1 MSIKKTFYVVAG
13 LAVLAGVIALVMP
26 QERADAIATSFKRS
40 TGDVGILCLDYI
52 RGKLKDPESAKLLD
66 TTVTKQAVDQKVTI
80 RYKAKNSYGAYTTSE
95 ESCVF
100 ANGKI
105 DESGTKLS
113 HTLDKLA
120 KEADKLEK
128 ETVCLEEKMK
138 NRRNGADPVT
148 LSAKFAACM
157 AE

>member
-1 MSIKKTFYVVAG
+1 M
-13 LAVLAGVIALVMP
+13 
-26 QERADAIATSFKRS
+26 
-40 TGDVGILCLDYI
+40 
-52 RGKLKDPESAKLLD
+52 LD
-66 TTVTKQAVDQKVTI
+66 TTVTKQSVDQKVTI

-100 ANGKI
+100 AKGKI

-113 HTLDKLA
+113 QTLDKLA
-120 KEADKLEK
+120 KEE
-128 ETVCLEEKMK
+128 VCLEEQMK

-148 LSAKFAACM
+148 LSVKFAACM

>member
-100 ANGKI
+100 AKGKI

-113 HTLDKLA
+113 QTLDKLA
-120 KEADKLEK
+120 KEE
-128 ETVCLEEKMK
+128 VCLEEQMK

-148 LSAKFAACM
+148 LSVKFAACM

>member
-13 LAVLAGVIALVMP
+13 LAVLAGVIALLMP
-26 QERADAIATSFKRS
+26 QERADAISTSFKRS
-40 TGDVGILCLDYI
+40 TGDVGILCLDHI

-66 TTVTKQAVDQKVTI
+66 TTVTKQSVDQKVTI

-100 ANGKI
+100 AKGKI

-113 HTLDKLA
+113 QTLDKLA
-120 KEADKLEK
+120 KEE
-128 ETVCLEEKMK
+128 VCLEEQMK

-148 LSAKFAACM
+148 LSVKFAACM

>member
-40 TGDVGILCLDYI
+40 TGDVGILCLDHI

-66 TTVTKQAVDQKVTI
+66 TTVTKQSVDQKVTI
-80 RYKAKNSYGAYTTSE
+80 RYKANNSYGAYTTSE

-100 ANGKI
+100 AKGKI

-113 HTLDKLA
+113 QTLDKLA
-120 KEADKLEK
+120 KEE
-128 ETVCLEEKMK
+128 VCLEEQMK

-148 LSAKFAACM
+148 LSVKFAACM

>member
-26 QERADAIATSFKRS
+26 QERADAISTSFKRS
-40 TGDVGILCLDYI
+40 TGDVGILCLDHI

-66 TTVTKQAVDQKVTI
+66 TTVTKQSVDQKVTI

-100 ANGKI
+100 AKGKI

-113 HTLDKLA
+113 QTLDKLA
-120 KEADKLEK
+120 KEE
-128 ETVCLEEKMK
+128 VCLEEQMK

-148 LSAKFAACM
+148 LSVKFAACM

>member
-40 TGDVGILCLDYI
+40 TGDVGILCLDHI
-52 RGKLKDPESAKLLD
+52 RRKLKDPESAKLLD
-66 TTVTKQAVDQKVTI
+66 TTVTKQSVDQKVTI

-100 ANGKI
+100 AKGKI

-113 HTLDKLA
+113 QTLDKLA
-120 KEADKLEK
+120 KEE
-128 ETVCLEEKMK
+128 VCLEEQMK

-148 LSAKFAACM
+148 LSVKFAACM